1 VLSEVALGVA
11 LLIVT
16 GLLVRTF
23 ANLNALEPGFDAS
36 NLVTASVSLQDARYQ
51 DADVV
56 NRLVDESLRRLRDM
70 PAVESAAVSLQSPY
84 TRLLNWGFRFS
95 DASADA
101 GAMANV
107 VYVSDGFFE
116 TLGIPVRSGRA
127 IDRTDRSDS
136 RSVVVVSSR
145 FEQAFADGRP
155 MIGRRVGLAN
165 AEREIVGVVGD
176 VQQADSGIDFAGRV
190 EGPLMTTP
198 TIYLPVSQAPA
209 AMLNAVHTWF
219 RPVWTVRARAEG
231 QAGNAVAS
239 AIADVD
245 PLLPIGSES
254 TVEAVVAESTAVQRL
269 MMMLVGV
276 LAGAALLL
284 AAIGI
289 QGLIAQSVNER
300 AREFAIRLALG
311 ASMGA
316 TVGRLAMSGLALAG
330 GGAVLGVAIALWAAQ
345 LVRGFLW
352 GVGEHDALTY
362 LAVIAFF
369 LVVAAAASVLP
380 ALGILRL
387 DPAET
392 LIN

>member
-1 VLSEVALGVA
+1 M
-11 LLIVT
+11 T
-16 GLLVRTF
+16 
-23 ANLNALEPGFDAS
+23 
-36 NLVTASVSLQDARYQ
+36 
-51 DADVV
+51 
-56 NRLVDESLRRLRDM
+56 
-70 PAVESAAVSLQSPY
+70 AAV
-84 TRLLNWGFRFS
+84 
-95 DASADA
+95 
-101 GAMANV
+101 
-107 VYVSDGFFE
+107 
-116 TLGIPVRSGRA
+116 
-127 IDRTDRSDS
+127 
-136 RSVVVVSSR
+136 
-145 FEQAFADGRP
+145 
-155 MIGRRVGLAN
+155 RVGLAN

-316 TVGRLAMSGLALAG
+316 TIGRLAMSGLALAG

-380 ALGILRL
+380 ALRILRL

-392 LIN
+392 LRN